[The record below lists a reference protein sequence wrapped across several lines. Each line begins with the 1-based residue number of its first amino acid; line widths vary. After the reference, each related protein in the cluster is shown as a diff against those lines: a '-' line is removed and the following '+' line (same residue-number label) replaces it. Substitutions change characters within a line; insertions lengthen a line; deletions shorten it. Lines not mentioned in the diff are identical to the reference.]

1 MTRMQMLFTGVFG
14 TLALA
19 SVIGGSLKFAVARGQ
34 AHGVIDNLNARIR
47 AWWWMVALIGIA
59 LCSTRAECWCCSGW
73 RRSWRCAN
81 SSR

>member
-19 SVIGGSLKFAVARGQ
+19 SLIGGSLKFAVARGR

-47 AWWWMVALIGIA
+47 AW
-59 LCSTRAECWCCSGW
+59 
-73 RRSWRCAN
+73 
-81 SSR
+81 